1 MNTLAFSWKASVS
14 SIITT
19 FPFPQPP
26 CGFIKDSGC
35 GSRAGLKR
43 SRLLDAMVLTWPR
56 QRNRHRR
63 HLPCFCRREE

>member
-26 CGFIKDSGC
+26 CGFIKG
-35 GSRAGLKR
+35 
-43 SRLLDAMVLTWPR
+43 
-56 QRNRHRR
+56 
-63 HLPCFCRREE
+63 